1 MYVSTTWTCVSASFV
16 QLLPLMVNGQ
26 VAVYRAGIRT
36 TEFFK
41 DFDHLRSGRITE
53 RQFLS
58 ALRLAVGKEAHI
70 MPEDGER
77 IVGFYRC
84 LDGSVDYRE
93 FCEMLENAFNIP
105 HLDKKPT
112 QAVARP
118 PTGALGR
125 VLPILTEQEEKRA
138 DDVLEIIRTEVISL
152 VGLFSLTSV
161 VQPVRSFAFHC
172 LSSII
177 LHRPTWI
184 HVGDLSFRLLHCALS
199 LAAQ

>member
-1 MYVSTTWTCVSASFV
+1 LS
-16 QLLPLMVNGQ
+16 Q

-41 DFDHLRSGRITE
+41 DYDRLRCGRITE

-58 ALRLAVGKEAHI
+58 ALKLAVGNEAQLV
-70 MPEDGER
+70 PENGER

-84 LDGSVDYRE
+84 PDGSVNYRE

-112 QAVARP
+112 QSVARP

-125 VLPILTEQEEKRA
+125 VLPILTEDEERRV
-138 DDVLEIIRTEVISL
+138 DEVLGVIRQQVSNSFLFVI
-152 VGLFSLTSV
+152 LFIS
-161 VQPVRSFAFHC
+161 
-172 LSSII
+172 
-177 LHRPTWI
+177 
-184 HVGDLSFRLLHCALS
+184 
-199 LAAQ
+199 